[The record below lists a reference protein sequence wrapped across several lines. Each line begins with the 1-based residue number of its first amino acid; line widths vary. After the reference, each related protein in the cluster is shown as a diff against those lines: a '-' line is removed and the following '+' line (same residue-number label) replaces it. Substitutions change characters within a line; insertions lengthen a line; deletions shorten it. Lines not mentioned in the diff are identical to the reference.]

1 MKREDYEEAK
11 RKNADWDKEAS
22 QDIKTWS
29 KLFVFDSILAKREY
43 TKIMAQITKRIES
56 FVSLIDE
63 KEIADSYRAEL
74 TEYAEGVYKWTYER
88 FGKFTAN
95 MLATYLTPKD
105 RLTKAQ
111 IQMVEK
117 DAQTIVLTITGG
129 DTLPFMVPKQGSSLG
144 YTQGTA
150 AYTYF
155 EEVHKATK
163 KALDELLELNPNK
176 YKKNINLRN
185 IAEMTVRFEAYKK
198 KRQSLVDAGVRFVL
212 VRSHANCS
220 KRCEPY
226 QGRVYSLDGTSGTFD
241 GRSFIPIE
249 EAADNVTYTSKY
261 TGKTYQAGLF
271 AYNCRHD
278 IVEYKAGM
286 NIEKIPKGV
295 IEETRNVEAQQR
307 KMEREYRSLREK
319 SELFY
324 ELYHRSNNK
333 EVQRIAY
340 ETRKK
345 AAKLRRQYEAFSER
359 NDMPTIPSR
368 LRIMAGENRY
378 IRTVGKNDAFVKEVK
393 KMKDEAEALQ

>member
-22 QDIKTWS
+22 QDIKTWV

-63 KEIADSYRAEL
+63 KEIADAYRSEL
-74 TEYAEGVYKWTYER
+74 TEYAEGVYKWTDER

-105 RLTKAQ
+105 KLTKAQ

-117 DAQTIVLTITGG
+117 DAQTIVLTISGG
-129 DTLPFMVPKQGSSLG
+129 ENEIPMLPKHGGGAG

-150 AYTYF
+150 AYGYF

-163 KALDELLELNPNK
+163 KALDELLELNPKK
-176 YKKNINLRN
+176 YKPNINLRN

-198 KRQSLVDAGVRFVL
+198 KKQELIDAGVRFVL

-241 GRSFIPIE
+241 GRNFVPLE
-249 EAADNVTYTSKY
+249 DVADNVTYTSKN

-278 IVEYKAGM
+278 LVEYKAGM
-286 NIEKIPKGV
+286 NIEKIPKSV
-295 IEETRNVEAQQR
+295 IEERRNVEARQR
-307 KMEREYRSLREK
+307 EMERDYRTLREQ
-319 SELFY
+319 SERFY
-324 ELYHRSNNK
+324 ILYRQSKNEEMRK
-333 EVQRIAY
+333 IAR
-340 ETRKK
+340 EAAVK
-345 AAKLRRQYEAFSER
+345 AATLRKQYEAFSER
-359 NDMPTIPSR
+359 NEIAMIPSR

-378 IRTVGKNDAFVKEVK
+378 VRTVGKKDSFVKEVK
-393 KMKDEAEALQ
+393 KMKDEA